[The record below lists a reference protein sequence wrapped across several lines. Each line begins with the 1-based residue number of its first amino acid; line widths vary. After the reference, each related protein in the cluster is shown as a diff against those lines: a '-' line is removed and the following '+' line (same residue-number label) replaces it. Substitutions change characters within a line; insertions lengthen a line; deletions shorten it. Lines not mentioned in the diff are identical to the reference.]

1 MNLSGEGSDNDDSGR
16 EFVGSLPLSGRGE
29 IVPPD
34 TVVVDPDG
42 HLLARISYDASP
54 EHTIDVLKET
64 LAKRP
69 DLAPDGDEDPFEV
82 AAPITQAERELQ
94 ALKQRYDSSTR
105 HWEPQAPQTG
115 SFVVENDHL
124 GRLPGVA
131 PGEIRV
137 ADQTKADLVGD
148 LRAWI
153 ERHGSARSDA
163 DAWARVLLGGA
174 LANAG
179 LFEQAGATWA
189 EMVDLYPDHPLRH
202 RAAFNLLEPDSSPRL
217 PHPEIEGVARP
228 FLPPGALD
236 VPNPDRRAANLAAI
250 ETDSRYLEIREGL
263 PFVRIPAGTFTMGGT
278 PATQKRQLPT
288 RRVTISRPFLISA
301 WPITRKVWRLFR
313 EQDYPVAACEGEA
326 GDLPVAGMTWR
337 RAKEFC
343 QFLSELDGRRY
354 RLPTEAEWEYSARG
368 GLDSAMYPWG
378 NEPPTPDRLNY
389 DCPRPRLVAS
399 YAPNGYGLFEPV
411 GNGGEWVEDRYLGN
425 AYALSTPEVTD
436 PKGPTLEEQQR
447 HADDTSHRVL
457 RGGIFLGNEV
467 SRVVSHNA
475 WRIGLPDTYGW
486 SNQGARIVVDLDE

>member
-1 MNLSGEGSDNDDSGR
+1 MNLTGEGSDTDESGR
-16 EFVGSLPLSGRGE
+16 ALVAGLPVTGHSE

-42 HLLARISYDASP
+42 QLLARISYDASP

-64 LAKRP
+64 LTKRP
-69 DLAPDGDEDPFEV
+69 DLAPDSDGDPFEV
-82 AAPITQAERELQ
+82 AAPTTQAEHELR

-105 HWEPQAPQTG
+105 PWEPQAPQTDT
-115 SFVVENDHL
+115 FIVENDHL

-137 ADQTKADLVGD
+137 ADQTKAALVGD
-148 LRAWI
+148 LQAWI
-153 ERHGSARSDA
+153 ERHGSERSDA

-179 LFEQAGATWA
+179 FFEQASATWA
-189 EMVDLYPDHPLRH
+189 EMVELYPNHPLRH

-228 FLPPGALD
+228 FVPAGALE
-236 VPNPDRRAANLAAI
+236 VPDPGRRAANLAAI
-250 ETDSRYLEIREGL
+250 EADSRYLKLREGL

-278 PATQKRQLPT
+278 PATQSRQLPT
-288 RRVTISRPFLISA
+288 RQVTISRPFLISA

-313 EQDYPVAACEGEA
+313 EQDYPASACEGDA

-337 RAKEFC
+337 RAREFC
-343 QFLSELDGRRY
+343 EFLSALDGRRY
-354 RLPTEAEWEYSARG
+354 RLPTEAEWEYAARG

-378 NEPPTPDRLNY
+378 NEPQTTDRLNY

-399 YAPNGYGLFEPV
+399 YAPNGYGLFELV

-425 AYALSTPEVTD
+425 AYALTEPEVTD
-436 PKGPTLEEQQR
+436 PKGPTLEEQQAR
-447 HADDTSHRVL
+447 GQDTSLRVL
-457 RGGIFLGNEV
+457 RGGVFLGNEV
-467 SRVVSHNA
+467 ARVVSHNA
-475 WRIGLPDTYGW
+475 WRIGLPDSYGW
-486 SNQGARIVVDLDE
+486 SNLGARLVVDLDD